1 LQTEVF
7 PVAPKEKNPFKDLVF
22 LQERMT
28 RIFDEALLQYKGS
41 SGLASGAWF
50 PPVDIYETGDKII
63 LKAEIPGVNRKDVSL
78 EVHENVITLK
88 GERRFAKNLRE
99 ENYHRMERFY
109 GTFQR
114 VFSLPNV
121 VDKGEVTANFKDG
134 VLEITV
140 PKVVEESSSSVKITV
155 E

>member
-1 LQTEVF
+1 M
-7 PVAPKEKNPFKDLVF
+7 APKARDPFKDLIF

-28 RIFDEALLQYKGS
+28 RIFDEALLQFKGS
-41 SGLASGAWF
+41 SDLASGAWF

-63 LKAEIPGVNRKDVSL
+63 LKAEIPGVDRKDVSL
-78 EVHENVITLK
+78 EVNENVITLK
-88 GERRFAKNLRE
+88 GERRFAKNLGE

-109 GTFQR
+109 GTFAR

-121 VDKGEVTANFKDG
+121 VDKSNVTANFKDG

-140 PKVVEESSSSVKITV
+140 PKAAEESGNSVKITV

>member
-1 LQTEVF
+1 MEVLT
-7 PVAPKEKNPFKDLVF
+7 VAPKEKNPFKDLIF

-50 PPVDIYETGDKII
+50 PPVDIYETGDTII
-63 LKAEIPGVNRKDVSL
+63 LKAEIPGVDRKNVSL
-78 EVHENVITLK
+78 EVRENVITLK
-88 GERRFAKNLRE
+88 GERKFSKNLGE

-109 GTFQR
+109 GTFSR
-114 VFSLPNV
+114 AFSLPNV
-121 VDKGEVTANFKDG
+121 VDKAAVTANFKDG
-134 VLEITV
+134 VLEIMV

>member
-1 LQTEVF
+1 M
-7 PVAPKEKNPFKDLVF
+7 APKEKNPFKDLMF

-41 SGLASGAWF
+41 SGLASSAWF
-50 PPVDIYETGDKII
+50 PPVDIYETGDKIV
-63 LKAEIPGVNRKDVSL
+63 LKAEIPGVDRKDVSL
-78 EVHENVITLK
+78 EVNENVITLK
-88 GERRFAKNLRE
+88 GERRFAKNLGE

-121 VDKGEVTANFKDG
+121 VEKGAVTANFKDG

-140 PKVVEESSSSVKITV
+140 PKVAEEMGSSVKITV

>member
-1 LQTEVF
+1 MPL
-7 PVAPKEKNPFKDLVF
+7 AKWNPYKDLIF
-22 LQERMT
+22 LQERMS

-41 SGLASGAWF
+41 SGLSSGAWF

-63 LKAEIPGVNRKDVSL
+63 LKAEIPGVDRNDVSV
-78 EVHENVITLK
+78 EVNENVITLR
-88 GERRFAKNLRE
+88 GERKFAKNLRE

-121 VDKGEVTANFKDG
+121 VDESAVKASFKDG

-140 PKVVEESSSSVKITV
+140 PKIVEKGSSSVKITV

>member
-1 LQTEVF
+1 MAIT
-7 PVAPKEKNPFKDLVF
+7 KWNPFKDLIF
-22 LQERMT
+22 LQERMS
-28 RIFDEALLQYKGS
+28 RIFDEALLQYSGS
-41 SGLASGAWF
+41 SGLSSGAWF

-63 LKAEIPGVNRKDVSL
+63 LKAEIPGVDPDDVSV
-78 EVHENVITLK
+78 EVNENVITLK

-121 VDKGEVTANFKDG
+121 VDKSAVKASFKDG

-140 PKVVEESSSSVKITV
+140 PKIIEEGSSSVKITV

>member
-1 LQTEVF
+1 M
-7 PVAPKEKNPFKDLVF
+7 APKEKNPFRDLIF

-41 SGLASGAWF
+41 SSLASGAWF
-50 PPVDIYETGDKII
+50 PPVDIYETNDKII
-63 LKAEIPGVNRKDVSL
+63 LKAEIPGVDRKDVSL
-78 EVHENVITLK
+78 EVNENIISLK
-88 GERRFAKNLRE
+88 GERRFAKNLGE

-121 VDKGEVTANFKDG
+121 VDKDKVTANFKDG

-140 PKVVEESSSSVKITV
+140 PKAVEENGSSVKITV

>member
-1 LQTEVF
+1 M
-7 PVAPKEKNPFKDLVF
+7 APKEKNPLKDLMF

-41 SGLASGAWF
+41 TGLASGAWF

-63 LKAEIPGVNRKDVSL
+63 LKAEIPGVDRKDVSL
-78 EVHENVITLK
+78 EVSENVITLK
-88 GERRFAKNLRE
+88 GERRFVKNLGE

-109 GTFQR
+109 GSFSR

-121 VDKGEVTANFKDG
+121 VDKADVTANFKDG
-134 VLEITV
+134 VLEIMV
-140 PKVVEESSSSVKITV
+140 PKVTEESSDSVKITV

>member
-1 LQTEVF
+1 MAL
-7 PVAPKEKNPFKDLVF
+7 KGRDPFKDLIF

-41 SGLASGAWF
+41 SSLASGAWF

-63 LKAEIPGVNRKDVSL
+63 LKAEIPGVDRKDVSL
-78 EVHENVITLK
+78 EVNENVITLK
-88 GERRFAKNLRE
+88 GERRFVKNLGE

-109 GTFQR
+109 GTFVR

-121 VDKGEVTANFKDG
+121 VDKSKVTANFKNG

-140 PKVVEESSSSVKITV
+140 PKAAEESSNSVKITV